1 MDLRRLFAAIGA
13 DAPPLP
19 VAGVTHDSRKVRS
32 GFVYV
37 ALPGRRYDGH
47 AFVPEALARGAVAVV
62 GERDLSVSV
71 PYARVPDSR
80 RALSRLAAAFFG
92 EPSRELFVVGVTGT
106 DGKTTTSHMVHHLL
120 HALGLGA
127 GLLSSVG
134 YAYGGRF
141 VHPEGHFTTPEAPE
155 LQRVLAEMRAAGV
168 THVVLETSS
177 HALAQHRVADVDY
190 DLAVWTHL
198 SPEHLDFHGDMEGY
212 FRAKASLVERA
223 GRAVLNAACPY
234 ARRLFSHPHLAY
246 GPGGELWAEEVR
258 EDARG
263 VAFVVAT
270 EGERH
275 PLRLPMIGAYNVE
288 NALAALGAGLALGL
302 PLGAMVEA
310 LARFPGVP
318 GRMQVL
324 AASPVR
330 LVVDFAHTPEA
341 LARALRA
348 LRPTTPGRL
357 VVVVGAAGERDPGK
371 RRPLGEVAGRQA
383 DVAIFTE
390 EDSRSEP
397 TEAILAE
404 LAAGARRGRAEVFLE
419 PDRERAIHL
428 AARLARPG
436 DTVLFAGKGHE
447 RTLERASEVLP
458 WDEAAVVRRAF
469 GLA

>member
-1 MDLRRLFAAIGA
+1 
-13 DAPPLP
+13 
-19 VAGVTHDSRKVRS
+19 
-32 GFVYV
+32 
-37 ALPGRRYDGH
+37 
-47 AFVPEALARGAVAVV
+47 
-62 GERDLSVSV
+62 
-71 PYARVPDSR
+71 
-80 RALSRLAAAFFG
+80 
-92 EPSRELFVVGVTGT
+92 
-106 DGKTTTSHMVHHLL
+106 
-120 HALGLGA
+120 
-127 GLLSSVG
+127 
-134 YAYGGRF
+134 
-141 VHPEGHFTTPEAPE
+141 
-155 LQRVLAEMRAAGV
+155 
-168 THVVLETSS
+168 
-177 HALAQHRVADVDY
+177 
-190 DLAVWTHL
+190 
-198 SPEHLDFHGDMEGY
+198 
-212 FRAKASLVERA
+212 
-223 GRAVLNAACPY
+223 
-234 ARRLFSHPHLAY
+234 
-246 GPGGELWAEEVR
+246 
-258 EDARG
+258 
-263 VAFVVAT
+263 
-270 EGERH
+270 
-275 PLRLPMIGAYNVE
+275 
-288 NALAALGAGLALGL
+288 
-302 PLGAMVEA
+302 MVEA

-404 LAAGARRGRAEVFLE
+404 LAAGARGGRAEVFLE